1 MALAVPLSRITPR
14 VGGGSAFFVRPH
26 YTFMKLSHLWFLLL
40 VLAFGSLLPMRAAAQ
55 TDLEQRVST
64 LELKIHHHDGA
75 EVGVLVCAA
84 FLALWAQ
91 NTGRNAWLWFF
102 LGLFFSVI
110 VIFVM
115 LYKNSNDRKI
125 GKR

>member
-1 MALAVPLSRITPR
+1 MK
-14 VGGGSAFFVRPH
+14 
-26 YTFMKLSHLWFLLL
+26 TFHLLFLLIL
-40 VLAFGSLLPMRAAAQ
+40 LALSAALPRRSLAQ
-55 TDLEQRVST
+55 PDLDQRVT
-64 LELKIHHHDGA
+64 NLEHRVSGNQEGA
-75 EVGVLVCAA
+75 GVAVFVCAA

-115 LYKNSNDRKI
+115 LYKNSNDRKS

>member
-1 MALAVPLSRITPR
+1 MKPLP
-14 VGGGSAFFVRPH
+14 
-26 YTFMKLSHLWFLLL
+26 LWFLLL
-40 VLAFGSLLPMRAAAQ
+40 VLAFGSILPTRATAQ
-55 TDLEQRVST
+55 DDLEQRISR
-64 LELKIHHHDGA
+64 LERRVASDQG
-75 EVGVLVCAA
+75 VGVAVLVCAA

-115 LYKNSNDRKI
+115 LNKNSNDKKLGR
-125 GKR
+125 

>member
-1 MALAVPLSRITPR
+1 
-14 VGGGSAFFVRPH
+14 
-26 YTFMKLSHLWFLLL
+26 MKPTHLWLLLL
-40 VLAFGSLLPMRAAAQ
+40 VLAFGSMLPMRAAAQ
-55 TDLEQRVST
+55 DDLEQRVSR
-64 LELKIHHHDGA
+64 LEHRVASDQG
-75 EVGVLVCAA
+75 VGVGVFVCAA

-91 NTGRNAWLWFF
+91 NTGRNAWLRFF

-115 LYKNSNDRKI
+115 LYKNSNDKGI

>member
-1 MALAVPLSRITPR
+1 
-14 VGGGSAFFVRPH
+14 
-26 YTFMKLSHLWFLLL
+26 MKLSHLWFLLL

>member
-1 MALAVPLSRITPR
+1 MKTPHILAV
-14 VGGGSAFFVRPH
+14 
-26 YTFMKLSHLWFLLL
+26 L
-40 VLAFGSLLPMRAAAQ
+40 VLLIFGALSPMRVSAQ
-55 TDLEQRVST
+55 PDLEQRVSK
-64 LELKIHHHDGA
+64 LEHKVASDEG
-75 EVGVLVCAA
+75 VGVAVLVCAA

-115 LYKNSNDRKI
+115 LYKNSNDKKTGR
-125 GKR
+125 R